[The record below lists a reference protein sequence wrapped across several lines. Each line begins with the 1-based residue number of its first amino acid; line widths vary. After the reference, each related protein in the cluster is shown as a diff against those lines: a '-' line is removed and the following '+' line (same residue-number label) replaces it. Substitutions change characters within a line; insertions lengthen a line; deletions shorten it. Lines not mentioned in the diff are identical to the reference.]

1 MSKLVLIIED
11 SEPCAETLQIALES
25 LPGLETRVMQSVS
38 AAIAALRD
46 NGNDVAAIVTDL
58 NFHDLAKKSTVEKRL
73 SGKDLPRI
81 ILDGFDLIRQLRAES
96 RFARL
101 PILLISGDSDP
112 RLPARALEQ
121 GANAFFAKP
130 YSPSA
135 VRRKLEQLL
144 CSQG

>member
-1 MSKLVLIIED
+1 MTEFNMSRLVLIVED
-11 SEPCAETLQIALES
+11 SEPCAETLEIALES
-25 LPGLETRVMQSVS
+25 MPGFETRVMRS
-38 AAIAALRD
+38 AIAAMEALRN
-46 NGNDVAAIVTDL
+46 NGHQVAALVTDL
-58 NFHDLAKKSTVEKRL
+58 NIHRAPGNS
-73 SGKDLPRI
+73 P
-81 ILDGFDLIRQLRAES
+81 DGFDLIRQLRAEP